1 MQVTGLCSAP
11 DGTLYAVTGNIGE
24 LFAIGPR
31 MEASGTYESEVLD
44 AGAFSYWGRITS
56 QPEGNGLTFETR
68 SGNLDRPQQN
78 WSPWEKLNAGRIV
91 SPAARFLEYKAT
103 LTGAAE
109 ISEVNTAYQMKN
121 VAPVIQEVEI
131 TRENYKFPAASAPA
145 TASSNSPSNPAS
157 LSLPPIGR
165 RSSAS
170 GAASAAGSASTP
182 AMTWAKGFIGA
193 RWLAS
198 DENGDS
204 LIYTAEIRG
213 VNETAWKPLRDKILE
228 NYMSWDSTA
237 FPDGKYVVRITASD
251 SPSNPP
257 ELALSSSRETDPFVI
272 DNTPPSITGLS
283 ATAVNGKIEVRFHA
297 KDALSTLGKAEY
309 SINGGDWTV
318 VEPTTRLT
326 DSNELDYRVTVDRV
340 AGETTIAV
348 RVSDE
353 FENQA
358 VAKTVVK

>member
-1 MQVTGLCSAP
+1 MPARSPIGAASRHEPAGGGVTL
-11 DGTLYAVTGNIGE
+11 
-24 LFAIGPR
+24 
-31 MEASGTYESEVLD
+31 
-44 AGAFSYWGRITS
+44 
-56 QPEGNGLTFETR
+56 ETR

-103 LTGAAE
+103 LTGSAE
-109 ISEVNTAYQMKN
+109 ISEVDTAYQMKN
-121 VAPVIQEVEI
+121 VAPVIQEMEI
-131 TRENYKFPAASAPA
+131 TPENYKFPAAAAA
-145 TASSNSPSNPAS
+145 TSSSSNASNPAS
-157 LSLPPIGR
+157 LNLPPIGR
-165 RSSAS
+165 KSSSS
-170 GAASAAGSASTP
+170 GAASSAGSASTP
-182 AMTWAKGFIGA
+182 SMSWAKGFIGA

-198 DENGDS
+198 DENGDT

-213 VNETAWKPLRDKILE
+213 VNETAWKLLRDKIQE
-228 NYMSWDSTA
+228 NYLSWDSTA

-257 ELALSSSRETDPFVI
+257 GQALSSSRESDPFLI
-272 DNTPPSITGLS
+272 DNTPPVITGLIGTPS
-283 ATAVNGKIEVRFHA
+283 AGKIEVRFHA

-326 DSNELDYRVTVDRV
+326 DSNELDYRVTVARG

-348 RVSDE
+348 RISDE

>member
-1 MQVTGLCSAP
+1 MQVTGLASAP
-11 DGTLYAVTGNIGE
+11 DGTLYAVTGNIGK
-24 LFAIGPR
+24 LFSVGPA

-44 AGAFSYWGRITS
+44 AGAFSYWGRIA
-56 QPEGNGLTFETR
+56 PEPAQSGVRFETR

-78 WSPWEKLNAGRIV
+78 WSPWENLNAGRIV

-103 LTGAAE
+103 LTGSAE
-109 ISEVNTAYQMKN
+109 IAEVETAYQMKN
-121 VAPVIQEVEI
+121 VAPVIQEVET
-131 TRENYKFPAASAPA
+131 TRENYRFPAPA
-145 TASSNSPSNPAS
+145 AFTGSLNNPAS
-157 LSLPPIGR
+157 LNLPAIGH

-170 GAASAAGSASTP
+170 GSSATAGSANTP
-182 AMTWAKGFIGA
+182 AMSWAKGFIGA
-193 RWLAS
+193 RWLAT
-198 DENGDS
+198 DDNGDS
-204 LIYTAEIRG
+204 LIFTAEIRG
-213 VNETAWKPLRDKILE
+213 VNETAWKPLRDKIQE
-228 NYMSWDSTA
+228 NYMSWDATA

-257 ELALSSSRETDPFVI
+257 DQALSSSRETDPFLI
-272 DNTPPSITGLS
+272 DNTPPVITGLMG
-283 ATAVNGKIEVRFHA
+283 TAAGGKLEIRFHA

-326 DSNELDYRVTVDRV
+326 DSTELDYRVTVDRG

-358 VAKTVVK
+358 VAKTVVR